1 MTMDYFLIFLMLSG
15 VAIWTAIL
23 ICVGIF
29 AVNIF
34 TEACQRTS
42 REWKIKHRFKKKPVA
57 KCYCIDCFYYKDNC
71 KINKTGRC
79 LRLERIVADDG
90 FCKDAFPYREDDC
103 K

>member
-1 MTMDYFLIFLMLSG
+1 MTSE
-15 VAIWTAIL
+15 
-23 ICVGIF
+23 
-29 AVNIF
+29 IF
-34 TEACQRTS
+34 TSLLTISGLLFWIVTIIVGCAYILGFFLANYKRILYK
-42 REWKIKHRFKKKPVA
+42 WKVKHRFKKKPVA